1 MIISRTP
8 FRVSFFGGGTDY
20 PQWYL
25 KEGGAVLS
33 TTIDKYVYMTCRYL
47 PPFFEVPHRI
57 VWSRVETPA
66 RIVDIQHPAI
76 REGLRM
82 LGFNDGEGL
91 DIHYQ
96 GDLPARSG
104 MGSSSAFAVGL
115 INALSAL
122 KGIDVGRHDLAL
134 KAIRL
139 ERDILKET
147 VGGQD
152 QVAAA
157 YGGLNHIEFFQSGN
171 ITVNPVAISR
181 PRLAELESSIMLFYS
196 GISRYASAVAAET
209 VANLDTKKDILHKM
223 RRLVDEAL
231 AILAGSGPLS
241 RFGELL
247 HQSWLLKRELSTR
260 ISNEAINRAYAQACE
275 AGALGGKLLGAGES
289 GFMAFFVPPER
300 RKIVLMALGDLLY
313 VPCRF
318 VEQGSKIIHR
328 DGESME
334 SVRES

>member
-33 TTIDKYVYMTCRYL
+33 TTIDKYVYLTCRYL

-57 VWSRVETPA
+57 VWSRVENPA

-82 LGFNDGEGL
+82 LGFNDSEGL

-115 INALSAL
+115 IRALSAL
-122 KGIDVGRHDLAL
+122 KDSHIDKHDLAL
-134 KAIRL
+134 KAIHL
-139 ERDILKET
+139 ERDVLQET

-157 YGGLNHIEFFQSGN
+157 YGGLNHIEFLPSGE
-171 ITVNPVAISR
+171 IVVNPVAPR
-181 PRLAELESSIMLFYS
+181 PPRLAELEASLMLFYT
-196 GISRYASAVAAET
+196 GISRYASEVAAET
-209 VANLDTKKDILHKM
+209 VANLDKKAESLREM
-223 RRLVDEAL
+223 RRLVDEAM
-231 AILAGSGPLS
+231 AVLAGNGPLS

-247 HQSWLLKRELSTR
+247 HRSWLLKRELSPR
-260 ISNEAINRAYAQACE
+260 VSNDAIDRAYTRALD
-275 AGALGGKLLGAGES
+275 AGALGGKLLGAGEA
-289 GFMAFFVPPER
+289 GFMVFFVPPER

-313 VPCRF
+313 VPFRF
-318 VEQGSKIIHR
+318 SWQGSTIIHH
-328 DGESME
+328 D
-334 SVRES
+334 RESTEPERVL